1 MVTDVAH
8 HLGVSIVA
16 EGVET
21 DEQLTSLREI
31 GCDSLQ
37 GFLIGRPLT
46 AEQLTTW
53 YQNHQTAP
61 LPTTLNDAA

>member
-1 MVTDVAH
+1 VTELGH

-21 DEQLTSLREI
+21 HEQLATLREI
-31 GCDSLQ
+31 GCDRLQ

-46 AEQLTTW
+46 AKQLPVW
-53 YQNHQTAP
+53 YEAHQTARRP
-61 LPTTLNDAA
+61 